1 MHGVD
6 MPEITRAE
14 RVWNRIED
22 AVIGLFAGAALLLI
36 CVEVLLRYFSDF
48 MYDTF
53 GMRLP
58 DWNSEVTIYLT
69 VWAML
74 IAGSQLVLTGRHI
87 RADLVVRQLP
97 RPVQYVLELLN
108 LLVGLGY
115 CALVAWFGWKV
126 VEFGQMLDE
135 RSESSL
141 QFQLWIFYLILP
153 IAFGLMAVRY
163 LINLYRF
170 LFRFRPEMLFDD
182 HDNEAGSRIERSQS

>member
-1 MHGVD
+1 MGVL
-6 MPEITRAE
+6 A
-14 RVWNRIED
+14 
-22 AVIGLFAGAALLLI
+22 ALALLLI
-36 CVEVLLRYFSDF
+36 CAEVLLRYFSDF
-48 MYDTF
+48 MRDTF

-58 DWNSEVTIYLT
+58 DWGAEVTIYLT

-97 RPVQYVLELLN
+97 AHVQYVLELMN
-108 LLVGLGY
+108 LLLGLVY
-115 CALVAWFGWKV
+115 CGIVAWFGWKV

-153 IAFGLMAVRY
+153 IAFGLMCVRY
-163 LINLYRF
+163 AIRLYRF
-170 LFRFRPEMLFDD
+170 LFRFRPDMLFTE
-182 HDNEAGSRIERSQS
+182 HDATAEARVERSQT